1 MLHQQGL
8 LSYERDKVKISLH
21 SLISM
26 FDIPLL
32 QSQNPLFD
40 RVRNDNPLN
49 LNGLRLTDSMKSVD
63 RLASRID

>member
-1 MLHQQGL
+1 MHHRQAL
-8 LSYERDKVKISLH
+8 LSCERNKVKMSLH
-21 SLISM
+21 SVISM

-63 RLASRID
+63 RLLPMID